1 MENTKGSR
9 LFVRIPAYVIGLLIM
24 TLGVAISVKSN
35 LGVSPVSS
43 IPYTITCVVGLEMG
57 KATILFHAVL
67 VLLQILLLRRAFQ
80 AKNLLQIF
88 AGILFGYFTTFC
100 NSLMVFFPDPTNLIV
115 RLAMMLFSTGLIAFG
130 LFWYVPADIIPLAGE
145 GAMLAIS
152 KTIKKPFPTVKIA
165 FDVTMVVISLVT
177 CLICL
182 HSLGSV
188 GIGTIAAAILVGMEL
203 RWITKKC
210 GAQRDAILG
219 VTKKETAQ
227 SPLLA
232 IMKQEVYTVSEETSI
247 RDALHLI
254 TEKKI
259 SGVPVTDGSQNLI
272 GFLSDGDILR
282 FLADVEPLFI
292 NASALQELPNF
303 EERTKELMAM
313 RVRDIGHFRRRGNGI
328 GRGLPDS
335 HRKPYQESPRS
346 GKWQNDWHYQ
356 YEQHHKICPSE
367 NDVNKKRVL
376 LLKHPFLFER
386 VREMSRLFIPLS
398 NQVKN
403 AVSDLNA
410 LTPSVPQ
417 SRSAPLSPRQ
427 KRAGRADNMPSAH
440 SAPQATQP
448 QSDRHYEKYRL
459 QRKRRSC

>member
-1 MENTKGSR
+1 MEKEKNR
-9 LFVRIPAYVIGLLIM
+9 YIVRIPAYVIGLLIM

-57 KATILFHAVL
+57 KATILFHVVL

-165 FDVTMVVISLVT
+165 FDVTMVVISLIT
-177 CLICL
+177 CLVCL

-188 GIGTIAAAILVGMEL
+188 GIGTIVAAVLVGMEL

-210 GAQRDAILG
+210 GKQRDEILG
-219 VTKKETAQ
+219 VAKKETAQ

-232 IMKQEVYTVSEETSI
+232 IMKQEVYTVSGETS
-247 RDALHLI
+247 
-254 TEKKI
+254 I

-303 EERTKELMAM
+303 EERTKELMSM
-313 RVRDIGHFRRRGNGI
+313 
-328 GRGLPDS
+328 
-335 HRKPYQESPRS
+335 
-346 GKWQNDWHYQ
+346 
-356 YEQHHKICPSE
+356 
-367 NDVNKKRVL
+367 
-376 LLKHPFLFER
+376 
-386 VREMSRLFIPLS
+386 
-398 NQVKN
+398 QVKDI
-403 AVSDLNA
+403 AKKQVISVEAEMELGEVCQI
-410 LTPSVPQ
+410 LTEHHIKK
-417 SRSAPLSPRQ
+417 APVLENGKMIGIINMSNITKYVLQ
-427 KRAGRADNMPSAH
+427 KMM
-440 SAPQATQP
+440 
-448 QSDRHYEKYRL
+448 
-459 QRKRRSC
+459 

>member
-9 LFVRIPAYVIGLLIM
+9 LFVRIPAYVIG
-24 TLGVAISVKSN
+24 LGVAISVKSN

-232 IMKQEVYTVSEETSI
+232 IMKQEVYTVSEEISI
-247 RDALHLI
+247 RDALRLI

-259 SGVPVTDGSQNLI
+259 SGVPVTDGDKNLI

-282 FLADVEPLFI
+282 FLAGAAEFRGTHKGAHG
-292 NASALQELPNF
+292 NAGKGYREK
-303 EERTKELMAM
+303 T
-313 RVRDIGHFRRRGNGI
+313 GHFRRRGNGI

-376 LLKHPFLFER
+376 LLKHPFLF
-386 VREMSRLFIPLS
+386 
-398 NQVKN
+398 
-403 AVSDLNA
+403 
-410 LTPSVPQ
+410 
-417 SRSAPLSPRQ
+417 
-427 KRAGRADNMPSAH
+427 
-440 SAPQATQP
+440 
-448 QSDRHYEKYRL
+448 
-459 QRKRRSC
+459 